1 VISIGGFG
9 PTRRELDDDCMKGLI
24 VVESREAVVRESGDV
39 ILSRTPIY
47 AELGELLAGVKPAPD
62 GRNVVFKSVGIAI
75 EDIAAAELVYR
86 KSASRER

>member
-9 PTRRELDDDCMKGLI
+9 PTRRELDDDCMKG
-24 VVESREAVVRESGDV
+24 
-39 ILSRTPIY
+39 
-47 AELGELLAGVKPAPD
+47 GVKPAPD